1 MVKENSM
8 KKHTLFGKVIFW
20 LGFLIF
26 IAGFIFNESIGT
38 IQDVPASVYS
48 LSIPAIIIGIILIII
63 SNVFKK

>member
-1 MVKENSM
+1 M